1 MRCLSICVDG
11 RGAVDVHS
19 GVGMASPTSTV
30 AGPSGTSDVP
40 NASATSLVPSA
51 KAASAGT
58 TLVAAARVGRIVGRS
73 YLRLARQLPG
83 VATLEREAGKF
94 TRAVV
99 DRAAE
104 LMDEP
109 PAAAGSAVYATADE
123 QRVLRQPHNTDREAE
138 PLRAAM
144 GQLLNRST
152 GLTSGRQYLFAS
164 IVAQLVP
171 DEARILAALADNEPF
186 AVIDLVVKAS
196 GRGTTR
202 TARTVLANASTL
214 GRVADV
220 RVTTE
225 AAAYLTR
232 LFRFGLVDFGPA
244 DGRLAA
250 QYEAIAA
257 DETVRRAR
265 AAAEEAKQGTVR
277 QHRKT
282 VTLSDL
288 GREFWAAT
296 APGPLPR

>member
-1 MRCLSICVDG
+1 
-11 RGAVDVHS
+11 
-19 GVGMASPTSTV
+19 MAAPTSMV
-30 AGPSGTSDVP
+30 AGPSGTSGAP
-40 NASATSLVPSA
+40 NGSGTSLVPAA

-58 TLVAAARVGRIVGRS
+58 TLVATARVGRIVGRS

-83 VATLEREAGKF
+83 VSTLEREAGKL

-109 PAAAGSAVYATADE
+109 PAVTGSAVYASADE
-123 QRVLRQPHNTDREAE
+123 QRVLRQPHNADREAE
-138 PLRAAM
+138 PLRSAM
-144 GQLLNRST
+144 SRLLSRST

-186 AVIDLVVKAS
+186 AVIDVEVKAS

-220 RVTTE
+220 RVTAD

-244 DGRLAA
+244 DGRLADE
-250 QYEAIAA
+250 YDEIAA

-265 AAAEEAKQGTVR
+265 AAAEAAKQGTVR
-277 QHRKT
+277 HHRKT

-296 APGPLPR
+296 APSPLPR